1 MSHQTTN
8 PGRLPN
14 IHPGEILLEEF
25 VEPLGL
31 TKNALATAIGVPAT
45 RIGELTRGRRAITA
59 DTDLRL
65 SRYFGTSEGFWL
77 RLQNAHD
84 LEQARRAGNYRSIK
98 PGTGQKLKA

>member
-1 MSHQTTN
+1 MTDHTTN
-8 PGRLPN
+8 QEWLPN

-25 VEPLGL
+25 IEPLGL
-31 TKNALATAIGVPAT
+31 TKNALATAIDVPAT

-84 LEQARRAGNYRSIK
+84 LEKARREGSYRAIK
-98 PGTGQKLKA
+98 PRAA